1 MTDDEKAIEK
11 IVLTE
16 LMRLNAGIL
25 GLISGLILGG
35 GIFLVTNFLILKG
48 GPNVGA
54 HLWLLGNLLI
64 GYQVTFVG
72 SLVGLAY
79 GFGIGFV
86 LGYLVGFLYN
96 KLADWRAGQRR

>member
-1 MTDDEKAIEK
+1 MADDEKALEK

-25 GLISGLILGG
+25 GVIFGLILGG
-35 GIFLVTNFLILKG
+35 GLFLVTNFLILRG
-48 GPNVGA
+48 GPDVGA
-54 HLWLLGNLLI
+54 HLWLLGNVLI

-72 SLVGLAY
+72 SLIGFGY

-86 LGYLVGFLYN
+86 MGSFVGYLYN
-96 KLADWRAGQRR
+96 KLADWRAGRRR

>member
-1 MTDDEKAIEK
+1 MADDEKALEK

-25 GLISGLILGG
+25 GVIFGLVLGG
-35 GIFLVTNFLILKG
+35 GLFLVTNFLILRG
-48 GPNVGA
+48 GPDVGA
-54 HLWLLGNLLI
+54 HLWLLGNVLI

-72 SLVGLAY
+72 SLIGFGY

-86 LGYLVGFLYN
+86 MGFFVGYLYN
-96 KLADWRAGQRR
+96 KLADWRAGRKR